1 MLPSRR
7 SYRGPLRELM
17 GLVFIA
23 IAASFIWW
31 LLNVAF
37 PEHMKV
43 LIAWVKSLV

>member
-1 MLPSRR
+1 
-7 SYRGPLRELM
+7 M

-37 PEHMKV
+37 PEYMKV